1 MGFLR
6 RNKRESE
13 EREFDMD
20 APQLNGDEDAED
32 RKAGYSVTMEERM
45 RRLDSYSYE
54 YDETEAAEVE
64 ARIRRMFYGAK
75 VEDE

>member
-1 MGFLR
+1 MG
-6 RNKRESE
+6 
-13 EREFDMD
+13 

-32 RKAGYSVTMEERM
+32 RKVGYSVTMEERM
-45 RRLDSYSYE
+45 RRLDSYSYD

>member
-13 EREFDMD
+13 EREFDMG
-20 APQLNGDEDAED
+20 APQPNGDEDAED
-32 RKAGYSVTMEERM
+32 RKVGYSVTMEERM
-45 RRLDSYSYE
+45 RRLDSYSYD